1 MNSIAPDT
9 MYRYDSYIAASCSEP
24 RLGKQGLEIVMTT
37 ISYTEC
43 AENFSLWAEYVDPH
57 AAMTREEFDA
67 LSIAEKVAMQVEAF
81 GPEATVSIGSWTG
94 PISAARELMDD
105 E

>member
-1 MNSIAPDT
+1 
-9 MYRYDSYIAASCSEP
+9 
-24 RLGKQGLEIVMTT
+24 MTP
-37 ISYTEC
+37 SHKEC

-67 LSIAEKVAMQVEAF
+67 LSIAEKIAMQAFIFEAF